1 MSQINLS
8 LTINETNAVLVAL
21 SKFPFEQ
28 VAALIENLKNQA
40 GPQVEAIQA
49 AEQAVT
55 ETEGG
60 ATE

>member
-40 GPQVEAIQA
+40 GPQVEAIHA
-49 AEQAVT
+49 AEQTV